1 MMMTMM
7 SMYFVMCC
15 LALQLLPPSC
25 FETLPTNPMADFSQT
40 VNEIINILDEYN
52 SLKYVQCLYSIFN
65 MYSTLW

>member
-1 MMMTMM
+1 
-7 SMYFVMCC
+7 
-15 LALQLLPPSC
+15 
-25 FETLPTNPMADFSQT
+25 MADFSQT